1 MNNVSNK
8 EDLKSIG
15 LFSDLTEE
23 EFDVLSDVM
32 ERRIFSS
39 GEDIFK
45 EGEQGQTLYVIKKG
59 EVEIHKR
66 DPSGQKHTITM
77 LEDDAIFGELS
88 FISGK
93 PHSAMISAVTDTE
106 TYLLS
111 MDDFEKILPE
121 YPYLV
126 FKIMKYIVLNIR
138 TVVGGMNRK
147 HLEMMDYMWGR
158 TR

>member
-1 MNNVSNK
+1 MNNASNK

-15 LFSDLTEE
+15 LFSDLTED
-23 EFDVLSDVM
+23 EFDVLCDVM
-32 ERRIFSS
+32 ERRVFTS

-59 EVEIHKR
+59 EVEVHKN
-66 DPSGQKHTITM
+66 DPSGQKRTIT
-77 LEDDAIFGELS
+77 LLQDDAIFGELS

-93 PHSAMISAVTDTE
+93 PHSAMISAVVDTE
-106 TYLLS
+106 TYTLS
-111 MDDFEKILPE
+111 MDEFEKILPE
-121 YPYLV
+121 YPYLA